1 MEFEK
6 LKRVRTLWKW
16 PIDSAV
22 FLSRCYI
29 ALKRNRDN
37 QKEAAAFLKKMMK
50 GEVTAKSAVDSV
62 KNTEEKTEEQII
74 KDIGKLKQDKGK
86 TCDPSFCADFFSL
99 KINILWGKTDLTGS
113 LESLPLM
120 PMSVCSFPFNPST
133 ENQ

>member
-1 MEFEK
+1 MEKVMESQYMSFGK
-6 LKRVRTLWKW
+6 LIRVGTLWNW

-50 GEVTAKSAVDSV
+50 GEVTAKIAVDIV
-62 KNTEEKTEEQII
+62 KNTEEKPEEQSI

-86 TCDPSFCADFFSL
+86 TYDP
-99 KINILWGKTDLTGS
+99 
-113 LESLPLM
+113 
-120 PMSVCSFPFNPST
+120 
-133 ENQ
+133 

>member
-1 MEFEK
+1 MEKVMESQYMSFEK
-6 LKRVRTLWKW
+6 LKRVGTLWNW

-50 GEVTAKSAVDSV
+50 GEVTAKIAVDIV
-62 KNTEEKTEEQII
+62 KNTEEKPEEQSI

-86 TCDPSFCADFFSL
+86 TYDP
-99 KINILWGKTDLTGS
+99 
-113 LESLPLM
+113 
-120 PMSVCSFPFNPST
+120 
-133 ENQ
+133 

>member
-1 MEFEK
+1 MEKVMESQYMSFEK
-6 LKRVRTLWKW
+6 LKRVGTLWNW
-16 PIDSAV
+16 L

-62 KNTEEKTEEQII
+62 KNNEEKPEEQSI

-86 TCDPSFCADFFSL
+86 TYDP
-99 KINILWGKTDLTGS
+99 
-113 LESLPLM
+113 
-120 PMSVCSFPFNPST
+120 
-133 ENQ
+133 